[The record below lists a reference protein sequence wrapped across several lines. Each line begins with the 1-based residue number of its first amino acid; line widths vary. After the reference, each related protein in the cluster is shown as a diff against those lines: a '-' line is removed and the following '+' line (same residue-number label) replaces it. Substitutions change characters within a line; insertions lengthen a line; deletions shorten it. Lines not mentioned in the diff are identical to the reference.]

1 MTDIEKIYCLIFFQ
15 LYLSGL
21 TCRVEILFTNIF
33 KNNFRQLLNC
43 KITSQNILKRYWSA
57 ATTSYFMKF
66 YFDKWNTSQKYDF
79 WEKVRVKVKS
89 RSKVMSVFVFYM
101 WLHLWQ
107 TFETANFLYYST
119 LSRNTRFLISGQDF
133 NQSLW
138 KLVQMESTCFKTLK
152 LQNFCKMFDERG
164 PIMMSFS
171 KVHFLLES
179 FI

>member
-66 YFDKWNTSQKYDF
+66 YFDKWNTSQKNMTF
-79 WEKVRVKVKS
+79 EKKFESKS
-89 RSKVMSVFVFYM
+89 NLDLKFCHVTFYM
-101 WLHLWQ
+101 WLYLWQ
-107 TFETANFLYYST
+107 TFKTANFLYYST
-119 LSRNTRFLISGQDF
+119 LSRNTRFLILGQDF

-138 KLVQMESTCFKTLK
+138 KLV
-152 LQNFCKMFDERG
+152 
-164 PIMMSFS
+164 
-171 KVHFLLES
+171 
-179 FI
+179 